1 MKHLRALNRREFL
14 GVIGRGTVALV
25 AELSV
30 SRSIF
35 ALALGGSSLAAC
47 ASPAVPPATATLG
60 ATLAPMAT
68 QNSTNTPAAATQLP
82 ANTPTTA
89 PATTMPTSD
98 LLTYLPLAVGVSN
111 AYVLVR
117 GEEVALVDTGV
128 AGNAE
133 KFSAALETM
142 SLTWANVQ
150 HIILTHHHRDHVGSL
165 GEILALAE
173 KATVYA
179 GTEDIALI
187 QSARTITA
195 VADQSEV
202 FGLQM
207 IGTPGHTPG
216 HMCVYDPLGSA
227 LITGDALNNLNG
239 QLSGPNPSFSRNM
252 EQAIESA
259 RKLAGL
265 SYERAYFG
273 HGTPIESGASQ
284 AVAKLFPPL
293 P

>member
-1 MKHLRALNRREFL
+1 
-14 GVIGRGTVALV
+14 
-25 AELSV
+25 
-30 SRSIF
+30 
-35 ALALGGSSLAAC
+35 
-47 ASPAVPPATATLG
+47 
-60 ATLAPMAT
+60 
-68 QNSTNTPAAATQLP
+68 
-82 ANTPTTA
+82 
-89 PATTMPTSD
+89 MPTSD

-179 GTEDIALI
+179 GADDIAQI

-195 VADQSEV
+195 LADQTEV

-207 IGTPGHTPG
+207 ISTPGHTAG

-227 LITGDALNNLNG
+227 LITGDALNNING
-239 QLSGPNPSFSRNM
+239 QLSGPNPSFTRNM
-252 EQAIESA
+252 EQAIESV
-259 RKLAGL
+259 RKLAKL

-273 HGTPIESGASQ
+273 HGTPIESGASA
-284 AVAKLFPPL
+284 AVAKLIPSG
-293 P
+293 

>member
-1 MKHLRALNRREFL
+1 MKRLRALNRREFL

-25 AELSV
+25 AELSW

-47 ASPAVPPATATLG
+47 ASPTSPPATATAG
-60 ATLAPMAT
+60 VTLAPTAT
-68 QNSTNTPAAATQLP
+68 PNPTHTPAAATQAP
-82 ANTPTTA
+82 TAAPINTS
-89 PATTMPTSD
+89 TTMPTSD

-117 GEEVALVDTGV
+117 GDEVALVDTGV

-142 SLTWANVQ
+142 SLTWDNVQ

-165 GEILALAE
+165 GEILTLAQ

-179 GTEDIALI
+179 GAEDIALI
-187 QSARTITA
+187 ESSRTITA
-195 VADQSEV
+195 VVDQSEV

-227 LITGDALNNLNG
+227 LITGDALNNING
-239 QLSGPNPSFSRNM
+239 QLNGPNPSFTRNM
-252 EQAIESA
+252 EQAIASA
-259 RKLAGL
+259 RKLAAL
-265 SYERAYFG
+265 TYERAYFG

-284 AVAKLFPPL
+284 AVAKLFPPV
-293 P
+293 

>member
-1 MKHLRALNRREFL
+1 MRRLRSLNRREFL

-25 AELSV
+25 AELSW

-47 ASPAVPPATATLG
+47 ASPTSPPATATAG
-60 ATLAPMAT
+60 VTLAPTAT
-68 QNSTNTPAAATQLP
+68 HSPAVDTQPPPTLAPLNTNTP
-82 ANTPTTA
+82 
-89 PATTMPTSD
+89 MPSLD
-98 LLTYLPLAVGVSN
+98 LITYLPLAVGVSN

-117 GEEVALVDTGV
+117 GDEVALVDTGV

-142 SLTWANVQ
+142 SLAWDNVQ

-165 GEILALAE
+165 SEILTLAQ

-179 GTEDIALI
+179 GAEDIALI
-187 QSARTITA
+187 ESSRTITA

-227 LITGDALNNLNG
+227 LITGDALNNVGGELT
-239 QLSGPNPSFSRNM
+239 GPNPSYSRNM
-252 EQAIESA
+252 EQALESA
-259 RKLAGL
+259 RKLGRL
-265 SYERAYFG
+265 TYERAYFG

-284 AVAKLFPPL
+284 AVARLFPSL
-293 P
+293 